1 MHPTTKSKNAATNAK
16 SSTCWERTA
25 APMLETAC
33 EKGIVQRK
41 RDLQSLENA
50 ERTQTET
57 GAKDWEETIE
67 ERSRPA
73 DFRHN
78 QDYDLEDDKKTV
90 DDGPE
95 HATEL
100 IGHGAIPDQ
109 VD

>member
-1 MHPTTKSKNAATNAK
+1 
-16 SSTCWERTA
+16 
-25 APMLETAC
+25 MLETGC
-33 EKGIVQRK
+33 EKGVIKIK

-73 DFRHN
+73 DFGHN

-95 HATEL
+95 HAAKL
-100 IGHGAIPDQ
+100 IGDSAVPDQ